1 MIPLDGGGLISN
13 LPPPEVEAWIQSED
27 LHHSRAADG
36 APLICLN
43 SMIKRVYKAKPTK

>member
-1 MIPLDGGGLISN
+1 MIPLDGVGLISN
-13 LPPPEVEAWIQSED
+13 LPPPEVEAWIQSAD

-43 SMIKRVYKAKPTK
+43 SMIKRVCKAKPSI